1 MIPTGP
7 EKVLVCYNLE
17 LRTGLLSSSH
27 PFASNRI
34 YVYAFVFNINIYV
47 GVFAYSIILDSETNT
62 AKLCLTVRQHIWLS
76 VHFVYKQC
84 NLL

>member
-7 EKVLVCYNLE
+7 EQVLVCYNLE

-27 PFASNRI
+27 PCASNRI
-34 YVYAFVFNINIYV
+34 YVYAFVFNINIKLEFLHIV
-47 GVFAYSIILDSETNT
+47 LSWIQKQTQP
-62 AKLCLTVRQHIWLS
+62 KLCLTVRQHIWLS
-76 VHFVYKQC
+76 VHFVDKQY